1 MVSPGGD
8 LFFSFKT
15 CAARFMCAFGTF
27 RLYAQTAYL
36 RTFLHV
42 LHDCTI
48 KMAFYIS
55 TIYNIY
61 PLYIPIKYIF
71 YMYIYKIN
79 RAIVRMPYITAFE
92 SCSNRAKIVR
102 QIVPSVL
109 IVPIGELLHRSSL
122 DILCKLTKLP

>member
-1 MVSPGGD
+1 
-8 LFFSFKT
+8 
-15 CAARFMCAFGTF
+15 MCALGTF

-61 PLYIPIKYIF
+61 PLYIPIQYIF
-71 YMYIYKIN
+71 YIYIYKIN

-92 SCSNRAKIVR
+92 GCLNRA
-102 QIVPSVL
+102 
-109 IVPIGELLHRSSL
+109 
-122 DILCKLTKLP
+122 